1 MVRSHGPKDYETP
14 ERTEHQIEEG
24 RKMERT
30 LEFLSNAEEE
40 VLAELSDPET
50 WLNNPVDR
58 EGMLFDWMQ
67 RVARAYIMTGRD
79 RKSVEAE
86 IPQLLSIIEGWFGDS
101 ERGYRAVDDDDNAKV
116 SKTLRAK
123 FRGTR

>member
-1 MVRSHGPKDYETP
+1 
-14 ERTEHQIEEG
+14 
-24 RKMERT
+24 
-30 LEFLSNAEEE
+30 
-40 VLAELSDPET
+40 
-50 WLNNPVDR
+50 
-58 EGMLFDWMQ
+58 
-67 RVARAYIMTGRD
+67 MTGRD